1 MSWVSL
7 SGSDGC
13 DSGKNSYKE
22 VAKQAFAS
30 PSNLSSRLGN
40 RTPSRDGPGLT
51 ASESFS
57 NPSRRAPSSITPKDK
72 AEAFLQIFNSTSV
85 QLSKKHNIPRECN
98 SGELGEGLRALARR
112 ASRQYHTELNSTDAE
127 ASCSI
132 SNGKESFSIG
142 SVSRRTKDLDLAH
155 NDNSFHVIGGLIVE
169 FFQTKQMSG
178 NCNMRLTPQDIA
190 QLDRLAPPRVRASFV
205 EAVRYRF
212 TNAPMGSTSSVHQL
226 ARQCHDLGLDAE
238 GPQNPLLVAAE
249 TEIVITVPRV
259 SSIHHGKTQGLTSA
273 NYSGQESSSETES
286 SGGVESV
293 TPSGSTSPHTS
304 YFLAHRKS
312 DPGAADSK
320 TPVSC
325 FVHRKADPGASGSRA
340 PVSSIPPPGSSASSF
355 LTSIGQPLRHQNRED
370 PPAASVSTRLTKL
383 GVEVPFGPEA
393 DSVENMSSSDGGS
406 HSQGSSEHKP
416 DPSEGSFHRGMTN
429 IQEGANSARTSASLM
444 KFGME
449 MPRYEDSVSS
459 LHGGGVSVLTDAKSM
474 VTSLTRL
481 GVEMPLAALHHEG
494 GSMTSGQSE
503 SDASHSCHLQSH
515 ESADQAC
522 PPLVPAAAAAAALA
536 AVAAATGR
544 PAAHQQTKMQP
555 EFMERLIVAPIL
567 SLSSDKGSF
576 LLQTESSK
584 EYNTEVSLAKQQLL
598 AELQE
603 ASNLMSES
611 KTQEAAKF
619 WRDHVLEL
627 EARLRALN
635 GEEASVMSALNKATD
650 KSVSVTAPETSLASV
665 AGMSVAAPSVAGS
678 LAAQWA
684 TSMTNS
690 IAVNTFTT
698 ADSATQPAA
707 SSKGAVKSI
716 SAWNTLPAQNPSPRG
731 AAGADSIQQRNSG
744 QMNTMQLEDAANYK
758 TDASRAPL
766 TIDPSLEGVPLVDV
780 VAPADLPGGY
790 HFEAEIEGRRFL
802 ATVPAGGVQ
811 KGETFS
817 SYMRD
822 LEKVGSDIPVG
833 RWRDGLFDC
842 CSIGCC
848 HPVIC
853 NALCCP
859 LAILGQIMTRVGFD
873 FLGRPSRDN
882 GINGPNTLFS
892 ILCFWVFVNLALFSA
907 YNFKWSQGMEL
918 SMADLGALAFVN
930 VSYLLFVVYLASAT
944 RGSLREKYYIRES
957 RFHDLE
963 DCCCATFCLPC
974 TVCQMARHTADYEE
988 YEGVCCNDTGLPDA
1002 YESPTE
1008 QARSRTYQHMV

>member
-30 PSNLSSRLGN
+30 PTNLSSRLGN

-57 NPSRRAPSSITPKDK
+57 NPSHRAPSRISSKDK
-72 AEAFLQIFNSTSV
+72 AEAFHQLFNSTSV
-85 QLSKKHNIPRECN
+85 QISKHQNNPRESD

-112 ASRQYHTELNSTDAE
+112 ASRQYHTELNSTAAE

-132 SNGKESFSIG
+132 SIGKESFSMG

-169 FFQTKQMSG
+169 FFESKQMSG
-178 NCNMRLTPQDIA
+178 NRNMRLTPQDIA

-212 TNAPMGSTSSVHQL
+212 TKAPMGSNSSVHQL

-259 SSIHHGKTQGLTSA
+259 SSSHHGKTQSLTSA

-293 TPSGSTSPHTS
+293 TPSGSTSTHTS

-312 DPGAADSK
+312 DPGAARSK
-320 TPVSC
+320 TPVS
-325 FVHRKADPGASGSRA
+325 FLAHRKADPGASGSKA

-355 LTSIGQPLRHQNRED
+355 LTSIGHPLRRQTRED
-370 PPAASVSTRLTKL
+370 PPAASVSTCLTKL
-383 GVEVPFGPEA
+383 GVEVPFGPES
-393 DSVENMSSSDGGS
+393 DSAENESSSDSVS
-406 HSQGSSEHKP
+406 HSQASSEHKP
-416 DPSEGSFHRGMTN
+416 DPSEGSFHRGMAN
-429 IQEGANSARTSASLM
+429 IQEGVDSAKASVSLT

-449 MPRYEDSVSS
+449 MPCYGDSVSS

-481 GVEMPLAALHHEG
+481 GVEMPLGGLHHEG
-494 GSMTSGQSE
+494 VSATSGQSE
-503 SDASHSCHLQSH
+503 SDVSQSSHLQSH

-536 AVAAATGR
+536 AVAAAAGR
-544 PAAHQQTKMQP
+544 PAAHQETKMQP

-576 LLQTESSK
+576 LLQNGSSK

-635 GEEASVMSALNKATD
+635 GEEASVMSALDKQTD
-650 KSVSVTAPETSLASV
+650 KSVSMTAPETSLASV
-665 AGMSVAAPSVAGS
+665 AGMSVAAPSVPGS
-678 LAAQWA
+678 LASHWA
-684 TSMTNS
+684 MNMTNS
-690 IAVNTFTT
+690 IAFATPN
-698 ADSATQPAA
+698 SATQPVTVLE
-707 SSKGAVKSI
+707 GAVKSNNAL
-716 SAWNTLPAQNPSPRG
+716 STLTAQIPSPSVT
-731 AAGADSIQQRNSG
+731 ADADSIQQRSPG
-744 QMNTMQLEDAANYK
+744 QMNTMQQEDVANYE
-758 TDASRAPL
+758 TVAARAPL

-859 LAILGQIMTRVGFD
+859 LVILGQIMMRVGFD
-873 FLGRPSRDN
+873 FLGRPSPDN
-882 GINGPNTLFS
+882 SINGPNTLFS

-918 SMADLGALAFVN
+918 SVADIGALVFVN
-930 VSYLLFVVYLASAT
+930 VSYVLFVVYLASAT

-974 TVCQMARHTADYEE
+974 TVCQMARHTADYED
-988 YEGVCCNDTGLPDA
+988 YEGVCCNDTGLPDS
-1002 YESPTE
+1002 YESLTE
-1008 QARSRTYQHMV
+1008 QSGSRRTYQHMV